1 MAVVR
6 ILLTIVGV
14 LMLAMGLL
22 GVGQGTGIIM
32 WPASSFMLAE
42 SKWAVNGLLLALA
55 GGAVILV
62 SRRIGR

>member
-22 GVGQGTGIIM
+22 WVGQGTGIIM

>member
-22 GVGQGTGIIM
+22 WVGQGTGIIM

-55 GGAVILV
+55 GSAVILV